1 MFHYC
6 DQCQDL
12 NVALHKVCV
21 VQIIQPEQEWL
32 ACKNKKSSTQKT
44 KKNTQK
50 REVHVRVHLFSM
62 YKKDWKKSK
71 HCQKSPKNTK
81 RKNTHTGPTNSME
94 KSFSNRSEF
103 TLAVGK
109 GLVA

>member
-1 MFHYC
+1 MT
-6 DQCQDL
+6 
-12 NVALHKVCV
+12 
-21 VQIIQPEQEWL
+21 E
-32 ACKNKKSSTQKT
+32 
-44 KKNTQK
+44 
-50 REVHVRVHLFSM
+50 
-62 YKKDWKKSK
+62 KKSK

-81 RKNTHTGPTNSME
+81 QKNTHTGPTNSME